1 MQDMVSPQTSNGPLK
16 VFPISLFGSVMGL
29 SGVALGW
36 RIAFMQFHAP
46 FWISQAISVIAI
58 LDFMLVTAVYGM
70 KVLRHWPQV
79 VEEFM
84 HPISGSFF
92 GTFTIALLLL
102 SAVVTVYSRTAA
114 EVIWVGGVV
123 LTIAMAYISFSRLLG
138 QKVNI
143 LHATPAWIIPGVGVL
158 DIPVTSA
165 DIPFPW
171 VHQVN
176 ILSFAI
182 GAVLALILLI
192 LIFARLIYQ
201 EPIPKKLTPSL
212 MILLAPFSVG
222 FLGYVDGIRHQHIDL
237 FASMLFYFG
246 LFLFTVLYFRVFFRK
261 GLTFGPTW
269 WAVSFP
275 MAALANSSLVYA
287 AHLHTEF
294 MSSVSLFLLGLVSI
308 TIAWLIFRSVQ
319 FQFRGNFLVE
329 RKNI

>member
-1 MQDMVSPQTSNGPLK
+1 MQAKLNTNEANGQLK
-16 VFPISLFGSVMGL
+16 LFPISLFGSVMGL
-29 SGVALGW
+29 SGLALGW
-36 RIAFMQFHAP
+36 RIAFTQFHAP

-58 LDFMLVTAVYGM
+58 LDFILVAIVYAM
-70 KVLRHWPQV
+70 KVMRHNAHV
-79 VEEFM
+79 IEEFL

-102 SAVVTVYSRTAA
+102 SSVVFPYNSTTG
-114 EVIWVGGVV
+114 EVIWIIGVI

-138 QKVNI
+138 QKINV

-158 DIPVTSA
+158 DVPVTSG

-176 ILSFAI
+176 LLSFAI
-182 GAVLALILLI
+182 GSVLALMLLI

-212 MILLAPFSVG
+212 MILFAPFSVG

-246 LFLFTVLYFRVFFRK
+246 LFMFCVMYFRVFFRK
-261 GLTFGPTW
+261 DLTFGPAW

-275 MAALANSSLVYA
+275 MAALANSSLEYA
-287 AHLHTEF
+287 AYLHTEF
-294 MSSVSLFLLGLVSI
+294 MNFVSLFLLGLVTL
-308 TIAWLIFRSVQ
+308 TIVWLAIRSLLHQ
-319 FQFRGNFLVE
+319 SRGTFLVG
-329 RKNI
+329 